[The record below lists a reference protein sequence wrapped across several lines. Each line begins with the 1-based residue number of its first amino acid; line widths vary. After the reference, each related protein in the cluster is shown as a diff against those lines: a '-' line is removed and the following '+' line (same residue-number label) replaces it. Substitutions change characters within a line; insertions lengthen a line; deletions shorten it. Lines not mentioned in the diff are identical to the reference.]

1 MKEKTRFVL
10 HKHFARTL
18 HFDLRLHIGKTLKSW
33 AVPKG
38 APKRIGTK
46 HLAILVDDHPLSY
59 ADFEGVIPEGQYGAG
74 EVLIFD
80 QGVCTNVKSTSFK
93 ACMRKG
99 VLEFQLQGKR
109 LKGSYALI
117 HFREKNWLWI
127 KVRTK
132 R

>member
-1 MKEKTRFVL
+1 LTEKTCFVL

-18 HFDLRLHIGKTLKSW
+18 HFDLRLQIGKVLKSW

-38 APKRIGTK
+38 APKKIGTK

-59 ADFEGVIPEGQYGAG
+59 AHFEGVIPEGQYGSG
-74 EVLIFD
+74 RVLIAD
-80 QGVCTNVKSTSFK
+80 EGTCTNLKSSSFQTCLK
-93 ACMRKG
+93 KG

-109 LKGSYALI
+109 LKGSYALV
-117 HFREKNWLWI
+117 HFRMGNWLWI